1 MRKAEEAG
9 PAGKALE
16 HRRKP
21 AQQGN
26 VLLSLLLS
34 LWEKGYTVQLT
45 ENNIHLSHT
54 YAFG

>member
-9 PAGKALE
+9 PADMALE
-16 HRRKP
+16 DRRKP

-34 LWEKGYTVQLT
+34 LWEKGSTVQLT
-45 ENNIHLSHT
+45 EDIIHLSHT